1 MNHFPSLM
9 AFVGE
14 FHRENG
20 MNSYEKAIARMELEA
35 KRAKAQVTML
45 KMLYKE
51 LQEQKKKEK
60 VMA

>member
-1 MNHFPSLM
+1 
-9 AFVGE
+9 
-14 FHRENG
+14 

-51 LQEQKKKEK
+51 LQEQKQKEK
-60 VMA
+60 IKA

>member
-1 MNHFPSLM
+1 
-9 AFVGE
+9 
-14 FHRENG
+14 

-51 LQEQKKKEK
+51 LQEQKAKEQIK
-60 VMA
+60 A